1 MMRRDAGRRPEH
13 EAEETPRNETLDG
26 EERVDQDE
34 GVFYLDTSTDRLS
47 DALFRYGRALTRIY
61 DLTLHSP

>member
-1 MMRRDAGRRPEH
+1 MIDRI
-13 EAEETPRNETLDG
+13 LD

-47 DALFRYGRALTRIY
+47 DALSRYGRALTRIY
-61 DLTLHSP
+61 DLSTRRGRSSRV